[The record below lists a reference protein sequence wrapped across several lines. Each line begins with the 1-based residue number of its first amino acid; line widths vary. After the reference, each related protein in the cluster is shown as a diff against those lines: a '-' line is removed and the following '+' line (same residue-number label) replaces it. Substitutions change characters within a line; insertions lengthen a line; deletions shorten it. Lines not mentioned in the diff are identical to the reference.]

1 MRFKVFVFLLLS
13 FSLLSAGVHVLEE
26 TSNRIV
32 VKITLDNMTIE
43 EGSNFTYINVL
54 DWTGEGLLGAPDM
67 PLKML
72 NIAIPPNGL
81 IKTKVLSKNIQR
93 KMLIKPVVPVPII
106 RKGGKTFD
114 YIYKIDQ
121 DLYSHKRDEMIQVQE
136 ETRAGFFTVIPIKF
150 SPFNYNAASRELTY
164 CDEIVLQ
171 IDITGDT
178 SFHNQLTGKFENVYQ
193 DFILNYQS
201 AKYWKTRTSRKI
213 NSIPFEKS
221 DFWYKFE
228 LPQDG
233 LYELTFEELSQL
245 PSFCDPASVRILT
258 MYREILAD
266 DPQQYF
272 FKLKEVPV
280 YIEDGNDGSFDKGD
294 RIFFFRENYESPGLI
309 QHSEKKIFWLTIS
322 GEYANEPLRLN
333 EVKNL
338 STAERV
344 ENFLRRL
351 PKIPSR
357 EREGIECIIIYPE
370 QGVFEAQAQELK
382 NLHSALVCSLETQAN
397 IFDGYGQIGDYVA
410 IKSYLDSLYVSN
422 QETLEYV
429 ILMGSGTRDWDPQNE
444 KCKIMTYPIVPTDP
458 ESAVSDDRFVDFDNN
473 VYPDLVIGRIP
484 AKNDNDM
491 DFYMERLTDYIIN
504 QNPGFWLNMLLIMAD
519 DEHKKGSLEGTSGPG
534 AGMNHTAR
542 AEDVGVILNK
552 GLFIDKVYGIEYNF
566 DEYQNKPDARDAMLN
581 KINEGRLIWY
591 FIGHGNEDVLGDED
605 YFRGSAHLRLLQN
618 IEHLPLFIA
627 ASCSVGKY
635 DEPTYDCI
643 SEKLL
648 FYDDGGS
655 IASLAAT
662 ASCNPTANTTL
673 IKKFLEYA
681 INEQENIG
689 LSLFNAKHNSGAGSG
704 NSRLYNILGDPILQV
719 TQPEIM
725 GSISDVPDS
734 LRARELAQVNGT
746 FEESSFINEIGEFRA
761 YESEYDLFYTN
772 SMVVGPDT
780 LVYSV
785 DYTINGNSFFNG
797 EINITNGDYDAQ
809 FIVPDDV
816 HAGEK
821 GRLISYVFEDS
832 QNKDYLNYFYPLKLS
847 GIPVNAT
854 SMGSPQVQLWL
865 ESEWKLKQYR
875 TFVEGDYVS
884 TDPLLIAEIEDE
896 NGINILGSSGHKI
909 LLILDNSFKPIDVTS
924 GFVYNVGSCTKGEL
938 SWQLNDLEE
947 GSHILQLIV
956 FDNFNNAT
964 VAETTFKAK
973 SSGKV
978 AIEQMLPFPNPMK
991 KDGYFTFVITE
1002 DSDIT
1007 ISIYTITGRKIR
1019 TLKKPSCEAGY
1030 NQVYWDGRDGD
1041 GDEIANNTYFYK
1053 IKARQLSNSK
1063 VTKKIG
1069 KVIIL
1074 K

>member
-13 FSLLSAGVHVLEE
+13 FSLLNAGVHVLEE

-32 VKITLDNMTIE
+32 VKITLDDMTIE
-43 EGSNFTYINVL
+43 DGSNFTYINVS
-54 DWTGEGLLGAPDM
+54 DWTREGLPGAPD
-67 PLKML
+67 LAFKML
-72 NIAIPPNGL
+72 NIAIPPHGH
-81 IKTKVLSKNIQR
+81 IKTKVLSQNVQR
-93 KMLIKPVVPVPII
+93 KMLNKPVSPVPTI
-106 RKGGKTFD
+106 RKSGKTYD
-114 YIYKIDQ
+114 YILEIDQ
-121 DLYSHKRDEMIQVQE
+121 DIYSRKRDEMIQVLD

-150 SPFNYNAASRELTY
+150 SPFNYNAVTYELIY
-164 CDEIVLQ
+164 FDELVLQ
-171 IDITGDT
+171 IDIMGET
-178 SFHNQLTGKFENVYQ
+178 SFHNQLSGKFENVYR

-201 AKYWKTRTSRKI
+201 AKYWKTRASRKI

-228 LPQDG
+228 LPGEG
-233 LYELTFEELSQL
+233 LYGLTFDELSQL
-245 PSFCDPASVRILT
+245 PSFTDPASVRILT
-258 MYREILAD
+258 MYREVVAN

-280 YIEDGNDGSFDKGD
+280 YMEDGNDGSFDKGD
-294 RIFFFRENYESPGLI
+294 RIFFFRENYEAPELI
-309 QHSEKKIFWLTIS
+309 QYSEKKIFWLTIG
-322 GEYANEPLRLN
+322 GEYANEPLRLKDI
-333 EVKNL
+333 KNVN
-338 STAERV
+338 TAERV
-344 ENFLRRL
+344 EKFIRKI
-351 PKIPSR
+351 PKILSR
-357 EREGIECIIIYPE
+357 NDSIECIIIYPE
-370 QGVFEAQAQELK
+370 EGIFETQAQELA
-382 NLHSALVCSLETQAN
+382 NLHSDLVCELKSQAD
-397 IFDGYGQIGDYVA
+397 IFEYGQIGDYVA
-410 IKSYLDSLYVSN
+410 IKSYLDSLYTSN

-429 ILMGSGTRDWDPQNE
+429 ILMGSGIRNWDSNNE
-444 KCKIMTYPIVPTDP
+444 KCKIVTYPIVPSDP
-458 ESAVSDDRFVDFDNN
+458 ESAVSDDMFVDFNNN

-484 AKNDNDM
+484 AKNNDDM
-491 DFYMERLTDYIIN
+491 DLYIEHLTDYILN
-504 QNPGFWLNMLLIMAD
+504 PNPGFWRNKILLVAD
-519 DEHKKGSLEGTSGPG
+519 DEHKKGSLEGLSTI

-542 AEDVGVILNK
+542 AEDIGVVLNK

-581 KINEGRLIWY
+581 KINDGRLIWY

-605 YFRGSAHLRLLQN
+605 YFRGSVHIRLLQN
-618 IEHLPLFIA
+618 VEHLPLFIA

-662 ASCNPTANTTL
+662 ASCNPTSNTTL
-673 IKKFLEYA
+673 IKHFLVKA
-681 INEQENIG
+681 INGRENIG
-689 LSLFNAKHNSGAGSG
+689 RSLFYAKHQMTSNYTG
-704 NSRLYNILGDPILQV
+704 NSRLYNILGDPILLV
-719 TQPEIM
+719 TQPEIL
-725 GSISDVPDS
+725 GSINISGDPDS
-734 LRARELAQVNGT
+734 LRSRELAQINGN
-746 FEESSFINEIGEFRA
+746 FGEPSFINEIGEFRA

-772 SMVVGPDT
+772 TLVISTPTGPDT

-797 EINITNGDYDAQ
+797 EIEITNSIYEAQ

-816 HAGEK
+816 HAGDK

-847 GIPVNAT
+847 GIRIDTLNT
-854 SMGSPQVQLWL
+854 ISPQVTLWL
-865 ESEWKLKQYR
+865 DSRKFKD
-875 TFVEGDYVS
+875 GDYVS

-909 LLILDNSFKPIDVTS
+909 LLILDNSFEPIDVTL

-938 SWQLNDLEE
+938 SWQLYNLEE
-947 GSHILQLIV
+947 GSHTLQLIV
-956 FDNFNNAT
+956 FDNFNNPT
-964 VAETTFKAK
+964 VAETTFKAR

-978 AIEQMLPFPNPMK
+978 AIEQMLPYPNPMK

-1030 NQVYWDGRDGD
+1030 NQIYWNGRDGD

-1063 VTKKIG
+1063 VTDKIG

>member
-1 MRFKVFVFLLLS
+1 MSIEDGSDF
-13 FSLLSAGVHVLEE
+13 AYI
-26 TSNRIV
+26 IV
-32 VKITLDNMTIE
+32 
-43 EGSNFTYINVL
+43 S
-54 DWTGEGLLGAPDM
+54 DWTKEGLSGAPA
-67 PLKML
+67 LAFKML
-72 NIAIPPNGL
+72 NIAIPPHGH
-81 IKTKVLSKNIQR
+81 IKTKVLSQNVQR
-93 KMLIKPVVPVPII
+93 KILNKPVSPVPTI

-114 YIYKIDQ
+114 YIFEIDQ
-121 DLYSHKRDEMIQVQE
+121 NLYSRKRDEMIQVLD

-150 SPFNYNAASRELTY
+150 SPFNYNVATREFTY
-164 CDEIVLQ
+164 CDELVLQ

-178 SFHNQLTGKFENVYQ
+178 SFYNQLSGKFENVYQ

-201 AKYWKTRTSRKI
+201 AKYWKTRVSRKI

-221 DFWYKFE
+221 DFWYKFK

-245 PSFCDPASVRILT
+245 PSFCDPASVRIVT
-258 MYREILAD
+258 MYREVVAN

-272 FKLKEVPV
+272 FKLKEIPV
-280 YIEDGNDGSFDKGD
+280 YMEDGNDGSFDKGD
-294 RIFFFRENYESPGLI
+294 RIFFFRENYEAPELI
-309 QHSEKKIFWLTIS
+309 QHSDKKIYWLTIG
-322 GEYANEPLRLN
+322 GEYDNEPLRLQDI
-333 EVKNL
+333 KNVN
-338 STAERV
+338 TAEQV
-344 ENFLRRL
+344 EKFIRKI

-357 EREGIECIIIYPE
+357 GREGIQCIIIYPE
-370 QGVFEAQAQELK
+370 QGVFEAQAEELE
-382 NLHSALVCSLETQAN
+382 NLHSDLVCELKSQAD
-397 IFDGYGQIGDYVA
+397 IFDEYGQIGDYVA
-410 IKSYLDSLYVSN
+410 IKSYLDTLNVLN

-429 ILMGSGTRDWDPQNE
+429 ILMGSGIRYWDPQNE
-444 KCKIMTYPIVPTDP
+444 KCKIMTYPIVPSNP
-458 ESAVSDDRFVDFDNN
+458 ESAVSDDMFVDFDNN

-484 AKNDNDM
+484 AKNDDDM
-491 DFYMERLTDYIIN
+491 NLYIERITNYILN
-504 QNPGFWLNMLLIMAD
+504 PNPGFWRNKLLILAD
-519 DEHKKGSLEGTSGPG
+519 DEHKKGSLEGTSSP
-534 AGMNHTAR
+534 GMNHTAW
-542 AEDVGVILNK
+542 AEDLGEILNK
-552 GLFIDKVYGIEYNF
+552 VLFIDKVYGIEYNF

-581 KINEGRLIWY
+581 KINDGRLIWY
-591 FIGHGNEDVLGDED
+591 FIGHGSEDVLGDED
-605 YFRGSAHLRLLQN
+605 YFRGSVHLRLLQN
-618 IEHLPLFIA
+618 VEHLPLFIA

-635 DEPTYDCI
+635 DEPSYDCI

-662 ASCNPTANTTL
+662 ASCNPTSNTTL
-673 IKKFLEYA
+673 IKHFLVKA
-681 INEQENIG
+681 INERENIG
-689 LSLFNAKHNSGAGSG
+689 LSLFDAKHNSGAGSG
-704 NSRLYNILGDPILQV
+704 NSSLYNILGDPILLV
-719 TQPEIM
+719 TQPEIL
-725 GSISDVPDS
+725 GSISISGDPDS
-734 LRARELAQVNGT
+734 LRSRELAQINGN
-746 FEESSFINEIGEFRA
+746 FGEPSLINEIGEFRA

-772 SMVVGPDT
+772 TLVISTITGPDT

-797 EINITNGDYDAQ
+797 EIDITNSNYNAQ

-816 HAGEK
+816 HAGDK

-847 GIPVNAT
+847 GIRIDTLNT
-854 SMGSPQVQLWL
+854 ISPQVTLWL
-865 ESEWKLKQYR
+865 DSRQFKD
-875 TFVEGDYVS
+875 GDYVS

-909 LLILDNSFKPIDVTS
+909 LLILDNSFEPIDVTL

-938 SWQLNDLEE
+938 SWQLYNLEE
-947 GSHILQLIV
+947 GSHTLQLIV
-956 FDNFNNAT
+956 FDNFNNPT

-978 AIEQMLPFPNPMK
+978 AIEQMLPYPNPMK

-1030 NQVYWDGRDGD
+1030 NQIYWNGRDGD

-1063 VTKKIG
+1063 VTDKIG

>member
-1 MRFKVFVFLLLS
+1 MRFKVLVFLLLS
-13 FSLLSAGVHVLEE
+13 FSLLSAGVYVLEE

-32 VKITLDNMTIE
+32 VKITLKDMTIE
-43 EGSNFTYINVL
+43 DGSDFTYIHVS
-54 DWTGEGLLGAPDM
+54 DWTKEGLPGAPA
-67 PLKML
+67 LAFKML
-72 NIAIPPNGL
+72 NIAIPPHGH
-81 IKTKVLSKNIQR
+81 IKTKVLSQNVQR
-93 KMLIKPVVPVPII
+93 KILNKPVSPVPTI

-114 YIYKIDQ
+114 YIFEIDQ
-121 DLYSHKRDEMIQVQE
+121 NLYSRKRDEMIQVLD

-150 SPFNYNAASRELTY
+150 SPFNYNVATREFTY
-164 CDEIVLQ
+164 CDELVLQ

-178 SFHNQLTGKFENVYQ
+178 SFYNQLSGKFENVYQ

-201 AKYWKTRTSRKI
+201 AKYWKTRASRKI

-228 LPQDG
+228 IPQDG

-258 MYREILAD
+258 MCREIVAN
-266 DPQQYF
+266 DPQRYY
-272 FKLKEVPV
+272 FKLKEIPV
-280 YIEDGNDGSFDKGD
+280 YMEDGNDGSFDKGD
-294 RIFFFRENYESPGLI
+294 RILFFRENYEAPGLI
-309 QHSEKKIFWLTIS
+309 QYSDKKIFWLTIG
-322 GEYANEPLRLN
+322 GEYYNEPLRLN
-333 EVKNL
+333 DVKNL

-344 ENFLRRL
+344 EKFIRKL

-357 EREGIECIIIYPE
+357 NDSIQCIIIYPE
-370 QGVFEAQAQELK
+370 QGVFETQAEELA
-382 NLHSALVCSLETQAN
+382 NLHSDLVCELKSQAD
-397 IFDGYGQIGDYVA
+397 IFAEYGQDDPFS
-410 IKSYLDSLYVSN
+410 IKQYLNHMDSLNVDL
-422 QETLEYV
+422 QYV
-429 ILMGSGTRDWDPQNE
+429 ILMGSGIRNWDPHNE
-444 KCKIMTYPIVPTDP
+444 KCKIMTYPIVPSTPD
-458 ESAVSDDRFVDFDNN
+458 SAVSDDIFVDFDDN

-484 AKNDNDM
+484 AKNDGDM
-491 DFYMERLTDYIIN
+491 DLYIERITDYILN
-504 QNPGFWLNMLLIMAD
+504 PNPGFWRNKLLIMAD

-534 AGMNHTAR
+534 AGMNHTAW
-542 AEDVGVILNK
+542 AEDVGVVLNK

-566 DEYQNKPDARDAMLN
+566 DEYQNKPDARNAMLDKLN
-581 KINEGRLIWY
+581 VGRLIWY

-605 YFRGSAHLRLLQN
+605 YFRGSVHLRLLQN
-618 IEHLPLFIA
+618 AEHLPLFIA

-635 DEPTYDCI
+635 DEPSYDCI

-648 FYDDGGS
+648 FHDDGGS

-662 ASCNPTANTTL
+662 ESCNPTSNTTL
-673 IKKFLEYA
+673 IKHFLVKV
-681 INEQENIG
+681 INERENIG
-689 LSLFNAKHNSGAGSG
+689 LSLFDAKHNSGAGSG
-704 NSRLYNILGDPILQV
+704 NSRLYNILGDPILLV
-719 TQPEIM
+719 TQPEIL
-725 GSISDVPDS
+725 GSISISGDPDS
-734 LRARELAQVNGT
+734 LRSRELAQVNGN
-746 FEESSFINEIGEFRA
+746 FGESSFINEIGEFRA

-772 SMVVGPDT
+772 SMVVSTPSGPDT
-780 LVYSV
+780 LIYSV
-785 DYTINGNSFFNG
+785 DYTRNGNSFFNG
-797 EINITNGDYDAQ
+797 EIDITNGNYDAQ

-847 GIPVNAT
+847 SIPIDTLNT
-854 SMGSPQVQLWL
+854 NPPQVTLWL
-865 ESEWKLKQYR
+865 DSRKFKD
-875 TFVEGDYVS
+875 GDYVS

-909 LLILDNSFKPIDVTS
+909 LLILDNSFEPIDVTL

-938 SWQLNDLEE
+938 SWQLYDLEE
-947 GSHILQLIV
+947 GNHILQLIV
-956 FDNFNNAT
+956 FDNFNNPT

-978 AIEQMLPFPNPMK
+978 AIEQMLPYPNPMK

-1030 NQVYWDGRDGD
+1030 NQIYWNGRDGD

-1063 VTKKIG
+1063 ITDKIG

>member
-1 MRFKVFVFLLLS
+1 
-13 FSLLSAGVHVLEE
+13 
-26 TSNRIV
+26 
-32 VKITLDNMTIE
+32 
-43 EGSNFTYINVL
+43 
-54 DWTGEGLLGAPDM
+54 
-67 PLKML
+67 
-72 NIAIPPNGL
+72 
-81 IKTKVLSKNIQR
+81 
-93 KMLIKPVVPVPII
+93 
-106 RKGGKTFD
+106 
-114 YIYKIDQ
+114 
-121 DLYSHKRDEMIQVQE
+121 MIQVQE

-150 SPFNYNAASRELTY
+150 SPFNYNVASRELTY
-164 CDEIVLQ
+164 CDELVLL
-171 IDITGDT
+171 IDITGDK
-178 SFHNQLTGKFENVYQ
+178 SFHNQLSGKFENVYQ

-201 AKYWKTRTSRKI
+201 AKYWKTRASRKI

-258 MYREILAD
+258 MYREIVTN

-280 YIEDGNDGSFDKGD
+280 YMEDGNDGSFDKGD
-294 RIFFFRENYESPGLI
+294 RIFFFRENYESPELI
-309 QHSEKKIFWLTIS
+309 QHSEKKILWLTIG

-333 EVKNL
+333 DVKNL

-344 ENFLRRL
+344 ENFVRRL
-351 PKIPSR
+351 PKIHSR

-370 QGVFEAQAQELK
+370 QGVFEAQAQELA
-382 NLHSALVCSLETQAN
+382 NLHSDLVCELKRQAD
-397 IFDGYGQIGDYVA
+397 IFAAYGQIDYVA
-410 IKSYLDSLYVSN
+410 IKSYLDSLYISN

-429 ILMGSGTRDWDPQNE
+429 ILMGSGIHDWDPQNE
-444 KCKIMTYPIVPTDP
+444 KCKIITYPIDDF
-458 ESAVSDDRFVDFDNN
+458 AVSDDIFVDFDNN

-491 DFYMERLTDYIIN
+491 DLYMERITEYVQN
-504 QNPGFWLNMLLIMAD
+504 PNPGFWRNKLLILAD
-519 DEHKKGSLEGTSGPG
+519 DEHKKGSLEGLSTND
-534 AGMNHTAR
+534 GMNHTAR
-542 AEDVGVILNK
+542 AEDVGEVLNK
-552 GLFIDKVYGIEYNF
+552 GIFIDKVYGIEYNF

-581 KINEGRLIWY
+581 KLNEGRLIWY
-591 FIGHGNEDVLGDED
+591 YIGHGNEDVLGDED
-605 YFRGSAHLRLLQN
+605 YFRGSVHLRLLQN
-618 IEHLPLFIA
+618 SEHLPLFIA

-635 DEPTYDCI
+635 SEPSYDCI
-643 SEKLL
+643 AEKLL

-662 ASCNPTANTTL
+662 EKSSPTPNTTL
-673 IKKFLEYA
+673 MEWFLEAA
-681 INEQENIG
+681 INERENIG
-689 LSLFNAKHNSGAGSG
+689 RSLFYAKHQMSSNYIG
-704 NSRLYNILGDPILQV
+704 NSRLYNILGDPILPV

-725 GSISDVPDS
+725 GSISGVPDS

-746 FEESSFINEIGEFRA
+746 FGESSFINEIGEFRA

-772 SMVVGPDT
+772 SMVVSTSSGPDT

-797 EINITNGDYDAQ
+797 EIDITNSNYDAQ

-832 QNKDYLNYFYPLKLS
+832 QNKDYLNYFHPLKLS

-865 ESEWKLKQYR
+865 ESEWRLKQDR

-909 LLILDNSFKPIDVTS
+909 LLILDNSFEPIDVTS

-964 VAETTFKAK
+964 LAETTFKAK

-978 AIEQMLPFPNPMK
+978 AIEQMLPYPNPME
-991 KDGYFTFVITE
+991 KDGYFTFIITE

-1019 TLKKPSCEAGY
+1019 ILKKPSCEAGY

-1053 IKARQLSNSK
+1053 IKAKQLSNSK
-1063 VTKKIG
+1063 VTEKIG